1 MEHLL
6 RVGLAKSHYI
16 VLSYNDEGII
26 SREDWAKIFA
36 PYEVEKREILYDTF
50 KGSRNLKDRSNK
62 VVEIMYII
70 SKKQVN

>member
-6 RVGLAKSHYI
+6 RTSLAKSHYV

-26 SREDWAKIFA
+26 STEDWVKIFE
-36 PYEVEKREILYDTF
+36 PYVVEKREILYDTF

-62 VVEIMYII
+62 VIEIMYII
-70 SKKQVN
+70 SKKTV